1 MKYDKYTNDAY
12 NLYTIETSKFKT
24 VHMEVIFRMKA
35 TLENITYASLL
46 SSILMEASLD
56 YPTRKLQVRH
66 LYDLYNAGVYAT
78 TSRVGNILFMNVVLD
93 FIDPKYTSKDMLEES
108 IKFLFDMIEKPLVDT
123 GEFDNDIFERV
134 KNRLKI
140 DIEALKEDAKQSS
153 IMKAFRALDKN
164 DVRSFNITG
173 DLEILESITPKKLYK
188 FYQNFIEHSLKDV
201 YIVGGVDMK
210 TVDKLVRKYA
220 TFNSIQTESDPIFMA
235 PIKCKSAKT
244 ISENSSFSQTNLVG
258 IYTLGDLSDYEVNY
272 VLPLFNMLFGSGS
285 LESKLYKSLRVENSL
300 CYNVTTFYQKYD
312 ASLIV
317 HTAIDDENVKFTQK
331 LINNALGEFRNGNF
345 TLEELDNV
353 KNLFINSLYLTQ
365 DSPNRLVDLY
375 LFQNIAGLP
384 SVEDRIDEIKNV
396 SKSDIIAVAKKLKP
410 AIMYALRGEAR

>member
-1 MKYDKYTNDAY
+1 
-12 NLYTIETSKFKT
+12 
-24 VHMEVIFRMKA
+24 
-35 TLENITYASLL
+35 
-46 SSILMEASLD
+46 MEASMD

-93 FIDPKYTSKDMLEES
+93 FIDPKYTSKEMLEES
-108 IKFLFDMIEKPLVDT
+108 IKFLFDMIQKPLVEA

-153 IMKAFRALDKN
+153 IMKAFKRIDAN
-164 DVRSFNITG
+164 DIRSFNITG
-173 DLEILESITPKKLYK
+173 DIEVLESISPKKLYK

-220 TFNSIQTESDPIFMA
+220 TFNSIQSENDSIFMA
-235 PIKCKSAKT
+235 PFKCKSAKT
-244 ISENSSFSQTNLVG
+244 ISEDSSFSQTNLVG
-258 IYTLGDLSDYEVNY
+258 IYTLGDLSDYEINY

-285 LESKLYKSLRVENSL
+285 LESRLYKSLRVENSL

-312 ASLIV
+312 SALIV

-331 LINNALGEFRNGNF
+331 LINNALGEFRNGDF
-345 TLEELDNV
+345 TTSELDNV

-384 SVEDRIDEIKNV
+384 SIEDRIDEIKNV
-396 SKSDIIAVAKKLKP
+396 TKNDIVAVAKKLKP
-410 AIMYALRGEAR
+410 AIMYALRGE